1 MAQHNELGV
10 QGEADAL
17 AYLIK
22 QGYVI
27 KAKNWRFGKEEIDL
41 IAENDAC
48 VAIVEV
54 KARTTDTFGNPED
67 FINKGKQRH
76 LIKAANAYA
85 EEFNVQKDIHF
96 DVIAIT
102 YKPEFLLE
110 HIKEAFY
117 P

>member
-1 MAQHNELGV
+1 MAQHNELGE

-17 AYLIK
+17 AYLLK
-22 QGYVI
+22 QGYKI
-27 KAKNWRFGKEEIDL
+27 KGKNWRFGKEEIDL
-41 IAENDAC
+41 IAENDDC
-48 VAIVEV
+48 LAIVEV
-54 KARTTDTFGNPED
+54 KARTSDTFGNPED
-67 FINKGKQRH
+67 FVSKVKQRH
-76 LIKAANAYA
+76 LIKAANAYV
-85 EEFNVQKDIHF
+85 EEFNVQKDIQF